1 MSCPGRLEKKLV
13 ILTQQG
19 KVDYKLVK
27 QISKSLFVKGI
38 DNAYLKEIAAFS
50 LLIVRL

>member
-1 MSCPGRLEKKLV
+1 MLDSIPGQEIK
-13 ILTQQG
+13 IL
-19 KVDYKLVK
+19 KAVEPY
-27 QISKSLFVKGI
+27 IFFKSLFVKGI